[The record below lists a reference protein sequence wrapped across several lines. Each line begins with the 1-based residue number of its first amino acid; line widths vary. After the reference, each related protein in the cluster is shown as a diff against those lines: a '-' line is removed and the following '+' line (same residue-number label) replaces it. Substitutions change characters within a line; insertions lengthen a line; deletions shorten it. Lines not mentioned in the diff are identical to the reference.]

1 MAYQER
7 REHRGG
13 LPAWWADAQLLA
25 ALGPAL
31 ADLHRESEPNTVM
44 GIEARGFLLGALVAV
59 ALGVGFVEI
68 RKDLTEQWASG
79 PVLRR
84 TSPPDFSDRSLTL
97 GIRRDLLRP
106 GRRVLLIDDWI
117 ETGASAWTARRLVE
131 GSGATWLGVSAI
143 VDGTSHHRRRE
154 LSVKALMTVREL

>member
-97 GIRRDLLRP
+97 GIRRDLLPP

-117 ETGASAWTARRLVE
+117 EPARAPGPLADWSKGQAQPGLGYPRSSMEPATTVA
-131 GSGATWLGVSAI
+131 GS
-143 VDGTSHHRRRE
+143 
-154 LSVKALMTVREL
+154 